1 MSDQNSSGDIV
12 KRLIEK
18 LLRESV
24 TVVVLTLIC
33 YYFITRERELF
44 QEYKSIKNQETEIL
58 LKTLEKRNQKIFELY
73 ERLSRQK
80 SGD

>member
-58 LKTLEKRNQKIFELY
+58 LKTLEERNQKIFELY
-73 ERLSRQK
+73 ERLSRQP